1 MVKKLPKF
9 RSRLVAPPQKEPSVA
24 ASTST
29 DKPASDTNNKKQSL
43 LLQDG
48 PPKPD
53 QPVHVLSIS
62 SAGQT
67 SSSSTKE
74 ETAGGA
80 EAAANEKLI
89 SEVSKV
95 IGKIASFYGS
105 GLDSGSTSCDTTNSN
120 IKDKADPPASDI
132 MITSPPEVSSEQIAL
147 TTITTTPPNTT
158 TSLPSY
164 VPENCAVVESN
175 YQTPGKP
182 STNIVAKS
190 EDKIKVPAV
199 SDTTELIDAFPSV
212 AEVSVDVAMLES
224 MLVTEKEIFGDSD
237 KISDDGDSDNDI
249 HGDSVAMDTGML
261 NTEELAWIEAEFKK
275 ITALPST
282 AGETSTANK
291 TSAAE
296 DKKPQVISSLTLL
309 HYDVNN

>member
-29 DKPASDTNNKKQSL
+29 DKPASDTNKKQSL

-53 QPVHVLSIS
+53 QPVHVLSTS

-67 SSSSTKE
+67 SSSSSTKE

-80 EAAANEKLI
+80 EAAASEKLI
-89 SEVSKV
+89 SEVSKM

-105 GLDSGSTSCDTTNSN
+105 GLDSGSTSGDTTNSN
-120 IKDKADPPASDI
+120 INDKADPPADDI
-132 MITSPPEVSSEQIAL
+132 KITSPPEVSSEQIAL

-158 TSLPSY
+158 TLLPSY

-190 EDKIKVPAV
+190 EDKMKVPAV

-275 ITALPST
+275 ITAVPST
-282 AGETSTANK
+282 AGEMSTANR